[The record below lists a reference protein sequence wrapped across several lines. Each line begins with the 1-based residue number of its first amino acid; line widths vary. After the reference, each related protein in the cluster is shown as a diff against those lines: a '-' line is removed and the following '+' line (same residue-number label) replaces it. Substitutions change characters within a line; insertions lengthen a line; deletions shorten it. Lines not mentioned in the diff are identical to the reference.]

1 MVQDRVAL
9 TVIPVGHA
17 KIDQDRGSCDPMSG
31 DSVSDLAFIEEAMRV
46 AQAAK
51 EQNLVLRTMGA
62 TAIRIHCPEFAPLH
76 ERLGRPITDLDF
88 IGLSKERNRLIKIL
102 EDTGFVMDRDA
113 RYRMAV
119 VGRCVLQKRDSP
131 LHADL
136 FFDRLEWN
144 HTLDLRDRLRLDF
157 PTITISD
164 LLFEK
169 MQIVRINEKD
179 IKDAVVMLREH
190 PIADRDNECVNGSYV
205 ADILAADWGFYYT
218 FTTNLSKVET
228 FTQKYEQLSQED
240 RKDVTSKIASLRQM
254 IEEKP
259 KSLGWKLRAR
269 TGTSAKWY
277 REVDEFT

>member
-1 MVQDRVAL
+1 
-9 TVIPVGHA
+9 
-17 KIDQDRGSCDPMSG
+17 MSEAG
-31 DSVSDLAFIEEAMRV
+31 ISDLAFIQEGVRV
-46 AQAAK
+46 AEAAK
-51 EQNLVLRTMGA
+51 ERSLVLRVMGA
-62 TAIRIHCPEFAPLH
+62 TAIRIHCPKLAMFH
-76 ERLGRPITDLDF
+76 ERLGRAITDLDLV
-88 IGLSKERNRLIKIL
+88 GLSKELNRLIEML
-102 EDTGFVMDRDA
+102 ESVGYVMGRDA

-119 VGRCVLQKRDSP
+119 VGRCVLQKRDTS

-136 FFDRLEWN
+136 FFDQLSWN
-144 HTLDLRDRLRLDF
+144 HTLDLRNRLRLDF
-157 PTITISD
+157 PTLTVSD

-179 IKDAVVMLREH
+179 IKDAIVMLREH
-190 PIADRDNECVNGSYV
+190 PIADHDNECVNASYV

>member
-1 MVQDRVAL
+1 
-9 TVIPVGHA
+9 
-17 KIDQDRGSCDPMSG
+17 MSG
-31 DSVSDLAFIEEAMRV
+31 NGISDLAFIEEATRV
-46 AQAAK
+46 AEAAK
-51 EQNLVLRTMGA
+51 EQNLVLRAMGA

-131 LHADL
+131 FHADL

-179 IKDAVVMLREH
+179 IKDAIVMLREH
-190 PIADRDNECVNGSYV
+190 RVGVNDNECVNGPYV
-205 ADILAADWGFYYT
+205 ADVLADDWGFCYT

-228 FTQKYEQLSQED
+228 LAHKYDQISPED
-240 RKDVTSKIASLRQM
+240 REDIASKIASLRQM
-254 IEEKP
+254 IENKP
-259 KSLGWKLRAR
+259 KSLRWKLRAR
-269 TGTSAKWY
+269 TGTSTKWY
-277 REVDEFT
+277 REVEEFS